1 MKIEQY
7 DKVYFLG
14 IGGIGMSALARWFLK
29 KGLRVWGYD
38 KTSTPLTTELEHEGM
53 GIHFNDSVDNIP
65 EEVRAEKE
73 KTLVIYTPAIPK
85 EHMEYGFLKA
95 QGYVIMKR
103 SQVLGL
109 ITEGYNTVAIAGTH
123 GKTTTSSM
131 VAHILN
137 SAGMDMVA
145 FLGGVTT
152 NYRSNLVMQGEVS
165 DKMWVVV
172 EADEFDRSFLT
183 LYPQTAIVTS
193 ADPDHLDI
201 YGDHESVL
209 TSFRDF
215 IGQINEGGA
224 LIIHESIEEKL
235 ADKAKHVTK
244 YTYSMSRGQFF
255 AGNIIA
261 KSGFFEFDLNGFDK
275 VEHIR
280 LGVPGFHNIENAL
293 AASVAASLCGVK
305 VKDIKHALETF
316 AGVKRRFEF
325 VLKGKRVIF
334 VDDYAHHP
342 KEIEAFLKSMKSMYP
357 RRKLTAVF
365 QPHLYSRTRDFAD
378 GFAESLS
385 LADDVILLDIYP
397 AREQPIPGVDSGIV
411 LRKVTSAEKK
421 LCSKQDLMST
431 LEDTD
436 IDVLVTIGAGDI
448 DAFVEPIK
456 EMLERKYE
464 A

>member
-1 MKIEQY
+1 
-7 DKVYFLG
+7 
-14 IGGIGMSALARWFLK
+14 MSALARWFMK
-29 KGLRVWGYD
+29 KGMGVWGYD
-38 KTSTPLTTELEHEGM
+38 KTSTPLTTELAREGM
-53 GIHFNDSVDNIP
+53 GIHFDDSVDSIP
-65 EEVRAEKE
+65 EEVKTDKA
-73 KTLVIYTPAIPK
+73 KTLVVYTPAIPK
-85 EHMEYGFLKA
+85 DHKEYEFLKE

-109 ITEGYNTVAIAGTH
+109 ITEGYKTVAIAGTH

-137 SAGMDMVA
+137 TAGMDMVA

-152 NYRSNLVMQGEVS
+152 NYNSNLVMEGEVS

-215 IGQINEGGA
+215 IGQIKKGGA
-224 LIIHESIEEKL
+224 LIIHESIEERL
-235 ADKAKHVTK
+235 ADKAEHVTK
-244 YTYSMSRGQFF
+244 YTYSMSRAQFF

-325 VLKGKRVIF
+325 VLKGTRVIF

-385 LADDVILLDIYP
+385 LADEVILLDIYP
-397 AREQPIPGVDSGIV
+397 AREMPIAGVDSGII
-411 LRKVTSAEKK
+411 LRNVTSAEKK

-431 LEDTD
+431 LEDTE
-436 IDVLVTIGAGDI
+436 IDVLVTI
-448 DAFVEPIK
+448 
-456 EMLERKYE
+456 
-464 A
+464 